1 MYAPGPTTLRRLL
14 HASNICFLA
23 TACSLAHFRVH
34 NNALTGEIPANIG
47 ETWRLESLFLHENK
61 LEGAIPES
69 IGSLHDL
76 SK

>member
-1 MYAPGPTTLRRLL
+1 MCSGVERVTPAL

-23 TACSLAHFRVH
+23 TACSPAHLRVH
-34 NNALTGEIPANIG
+34 LNALTGEIPANIG
-47 ETWRLESLFLHENK
+47 EAWRLESLFLNDNK

-69 IGSLHDL
+69 IGGLQDL